1 MQFKEGSSTAT
12 AQAVTELL
20 TARKEILSSFY
31 SDIGIKSAFIKK
43 SNTVSNEV
51 EADMGLLLLNLKDM
65 IDSRKMG
72 AEKVNA
78 MYNTNWTVKIADEI
92 DYAAQM
98 QDMDE
103 EVLKNDADNITDVQ
117 KSDTGADTVTD

>member
-1 MQFKEGSSTAT
+1 
-12 AQAVTELL
+12 
-20 TARKEILSSFY
+20 
-31 SDIGIKSAFIKK
+31 
-43 SNTVSNEV
+43 
-51 EADMGLLLLNLKDM
+51 
-65 IDSRKMG
+65 
-72 AEKVNA
+72 